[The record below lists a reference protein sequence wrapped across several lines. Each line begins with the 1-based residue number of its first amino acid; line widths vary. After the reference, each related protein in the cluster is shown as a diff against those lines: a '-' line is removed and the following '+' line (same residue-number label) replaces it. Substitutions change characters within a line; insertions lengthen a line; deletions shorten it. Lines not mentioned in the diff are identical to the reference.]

1 MYFPQEEV
9 EQVRPMHPIF
19 RGATSQADSHLPLE
33 PLKQKQR
40 ILSRSVEFES
50 FDPWGRSSEI
60 CGERD
65 QMCTTYGPKVST
77 ACVQEEVEQVRPM
90 HPILRRRAGSNPQ
103 P

>member
-50 FDPWGRSSEI
+50 FDPADICVAPGRVI
-60 CGERD
+60 
-65 QMCTTYGPKVST
+65 T
-77 ACVQEEVEQVRPM
+77 
-90 HPILRRRAGSNPQ
+90 GSIIPANR
-103 P
+103 